1 MPQQFLHGTQV
12 AAGFEQ
18 MTGEGVAQAVRVQML
33 GQAAFFRLRHQ
44 PELHATLA
52 EAPALPRHDPVW
64 SQLREEAEAMVRCE
78 PALASFAYETVLN
91 HDRLEEA
98 VVHRLADRLG
108 HVVVSPSLI
117 RQTYLEALQDSR
129 ALAEA
134 FRVDLE
140 ALQVDWEVE
149 SASVVTRHLPEDI
162 EQRLGKRTVTTGC
175 GQGTVFGNLL
185 ERQSLAALDA
195 GPFSQALL
203 YRLLEA
209 LAAHNATYRKAGAV
223 HGCALCRDD
232 EVLAFIE
239 DVGRHNAVDTLAG
252 LSWLAPLSD
261 DASDY
266 QGANIFYTTG
276 RLTSEMVLKVA
287 QAGISVLVSRSGV
300 TQKGV
305 ELAERFGVLLIARAK
320 GRHFQAVDPAGR
332 LVLDAIPPLRAG
344 DALKSSRHD
353 ASGKPSSAD
362 GAAGHDKGAQ

>member
-1 MPQQFLHGTQV
+1 MMPS
-12 AAGFEQ
+12 ARPAIS
-18 MTGEGVAQAVRVQML
+18 R
-33 GQAAFFRLRHQ
+33 
-44 PELHATLA
+44 ATLPTTLDIEVMDERGERHRQSIAA
-52 EAPALPRHDPVW
+52 ERSLTIYLNR
-64 SQLREEAEAMVRCE
+64 REIVTLMTLGAE
-78 PALASFAYETVLN
+78 P
-91 HDRLEEA
+91 
-98 VVHRLADRLG
+98 
-108 HVVVSPSLI
+108 
-117 RQTYLEALQDSR
+117 EALVAGYLRNQG
-129 ALAEA
+129 LLGELE
-134 FRVDLE
+134 DLE

-261 DASDY
+261 DDSDY
-266 QGANIFYTTG
+266 QGANVFYTTG

>member
-1 MPQQFLHGTQV
+1 MMPSARPAISRATLPTTLDIEV
-12 AAGFEQ
+12 MDER
-18 MTGEGVAQAVRVQML
+18 GE
-33 GQAAFFRLRHQ
+33 RHQ
-44 PELHATLA
+44 QSIAAERSLTIYLNRREIVTLMTLGA
-52 EAPALPRHDPVW
+52 EP
-64 SQLREEAEAMVRCE
+64 
-78 PALASFAYETVLN
+78 
-91 HDRLEEA
+91 
-98 VVHRLADRLG
+98 
-108 HVVVSPSLI
+108 
-117 RQTYLEALQDSR
+117 EALVAGYLRNQG
-129 ALAEA
+129 LLGELE
-134 FRVDLE
+134 DLE

-261 DASDY
+261 DDSDY

-353 ASGKPSSAD
+353 ASGKPSSSD
-362 GAAGHDKGAQ
+362 CAAGHGKGAQ

>member
-1 MPQQFLHGTQV
+1 MMPSARPAISRATLPTTLDIEV
-12 AAGFEQ
+12 MDER
-18 MTGEGVAQAVRVQML
+18 GE
-33 GQAAFFRLRHQ
+33 RHQ
-44 PELHATLA
+44 QSIAAERSLTIYLNRREIVTLMTLGA
-52 EAPALPRHDPVW
+52 EP
-64 SQLREEAEAMVRCE
+64 
-78 PALASFAYETVLN
+78 
-91 HDRLEEA
+91 
-98 VVHRLADRLG
+98 
-108 HVVVSPSLI
+108 
-117 RQTYLEALQDSR
+117 EALVAGYLRNQG
-129 ALAEA
+129 LLGELE
-134 FRVDLE
+134 DLE

-185 ERQSLAALDA
+185 ERQSLAALDT

-305 ELAERFGVLLIARAK
+305 ELAVRFGVLLIARAK

-353 ASGKPSSAD
+353 ASGKQSSSV
-362 GAAGHDKGAQ
+362 GAAGHDKEGQ

>member
-1 MPQQFLHGTQV
+1 MMPSARPAISRATLPTTLDIEV
-12 AAGFEQ
+12 MDER
-18 MTGEGVAQAVRVQML
+18 GE
-33 GQAAFFRLRHQ
+33 RHQ
-44 PELHATLA
+44 QSIAAERSLTIYLNRREIVTLMTLGA
-52 EAPALPRHDPVW
+52 EP
-64 SQLREEAEAMVRCE
+64 
-78 PALASFAYETVLN
+78 
-91 HDRLEEA
+91 
-98 VVHRLADRLG
+98 
-108 HVVVSPSLI
+108 
-117 RQTYLEALQDSR
+117 EALVAGYLRNQG
-129 ALAEA
+129 LLGELE
-134 FRVDLE
+134 DLE

-261 DASDY
+261 DDSDY
-266 QGANIFYTTG
+266 QGANVFYTTG

>member
-1 MPQQFLHGTQV
+1 MMPSARPAISRATLPTTLDIEV
-12 AAGFEQ
+12 MDER
-18 MTGEGVAQAVRVQML
+18 GE
-33 GQAAFFRLRHQ
+33 RHQ
-44 PELHATLA
+44 QSIAAERSLTIYLNRREIVTLMTLGA
-52 EAPALPRHDPVW
+52 EP
-64 SQLREEAEAMVRCE
+64 
-78 PALASFAYETVLN
+78 
-91 HDRLEEA
+91 
-98 VVHRLADRLG
+98 
-108 HVVVSPSLI
+108 
-117 RQTYLEALQDSR
+117 EALVAGYLRNQG
-129 ALAEA
+129 LLGELE
-134 FRVDLE
+134 DLE

-353 ASGKPSSAD
+353 ASGKSSSSG